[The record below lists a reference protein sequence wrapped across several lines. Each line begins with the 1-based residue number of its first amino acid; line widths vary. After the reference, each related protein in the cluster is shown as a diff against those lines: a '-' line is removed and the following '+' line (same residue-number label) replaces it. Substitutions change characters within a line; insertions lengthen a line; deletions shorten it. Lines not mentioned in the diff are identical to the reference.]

1 MAARTAQLV
10 HTWSLLQHNAKLVQL
25 IAHLASLTLH
35 HLPQIAI
42 HVSLA
47 QSWTLI
53 SKDASSSVL
62 RLSTTTGA
70 LTLAR
75 AAQLAH
81 I

>member
-1 MAARTAQLV
+1 MVARIV
-10 HTWSLLQHNAKLVQL
+10 HQVLTWSLHQHNAKLVQL

-35 HLPQIAI
+35 NLLQIVI
-42 HVSLA
+42 HVEQA
-47 QSWTLI
+47 QYWILI
-53 SKDASSSVL
+53 SKDASLSVHL
-62 RLSTTTGA
+62 LSTMTGA

>member
-1 MAARTAQLV
+1 MPARTAQLA
-10 HTWSLLQHNAKLVQL
+10 HTWSLLQHRAKLVRL
-25 IAHLASLTLH
+25 IAHLVSLTFH
-35 HLPQIAI
+35 NLPQIAI

-53 SKDASSSVL
+53 SKDARSSVL
-62 RLSTTTGA
+62 RPSTTTGA

-75 AAQLAH
+75 AAQLAP

>member
-1 MAARTAQLV
+1 MAAKTAQLV
-10 HTWSLLQHNAKLVQL
+10 HTWSLHQHNAKLVRL